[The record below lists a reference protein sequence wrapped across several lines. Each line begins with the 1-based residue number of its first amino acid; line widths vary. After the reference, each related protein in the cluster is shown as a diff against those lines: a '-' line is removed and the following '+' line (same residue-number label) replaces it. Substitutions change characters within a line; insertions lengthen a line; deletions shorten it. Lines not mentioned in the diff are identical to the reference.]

1 MSRWGRFQDAD
12 ESAYYEFICRE
23 AGIAVRYCAEEF
35 ANDGSITATI
45 IKSIKRVM
53 AAEYSRELSSRISL
67 AKLNMAR
74 RGFSHGSAVFGLRRM
89 LLDEDGQPKGLLEY
103 GQRKCLSSDRTTFV
117 PGPEKEVET
126 VRWVFAEFA
135 TPDVSISALT
145 ATLNAKGILN
155 KNGRPWRVKGV
166 RAMLSNEKYIGNNVF
181 GKTSYRLRMRRL
193 KHHPATWI
201 RTERAFQPIIDEVLF
216 QRVQEKLRDL
226 KPRVTTFQLL
236 SYLSAIWCRHGKLS
250 TTILKDTNGC
260 PATNS
265 FKEHFGSMLEA
276 FQAVGYRRA
285 SCRAEF
291 VSTRRSAAEAVTRE
305 LERLG
310 HSVQEIGDRKQA
322 KLLVNNEITMFIANA
337 HWLYRTLSGKPRW
350 VLKRSIVH
358 QSDLLMVVRP
368 PEAASESFT
377 YFLVPDLTSD
387 VAQQLLFDRS
397 HLEIESFRVS
407 TLEPLRSLFAREVLA
422 EARPMRILEPIPIR
436 VETPKPPNF
445 SHLRLNRKAPHAKML
460 LRAIQRYSTSMSAFA
475 EKSHRIATRQKVL
488 EACLQE
494 LVHDKSLIKLLKR
507 DGLDSMPS
515 LTADRI
521 YL

>member
-1 MSRWGRFQDAD
+1 
-12 ESAYYEFICRE
+12 
-23 AGIAVRYCAEEF
+23 
-35 ANDGSITATI
+35 
-45 IKSIKRVM
+45 
-53 AAEYSRELSSRISL
+53 
-67 AKLNMAR
+67 
-74 RGFSHGSAVFGLRRM
+74 
-89 LLDEDGQPKGLLEY
+89 
-103 GQRKCLSSDRTTFV
+103 
-117 PGPEKEVET
+117 
-126 VRWVFAEFA
+126 
-135 TPDVSISALT
+135 
-145 ATLNAKGILN
+145 
-155 KNGRPWRVKGV
+155 
-166 RAMLSNEKYIGNNVF
+166 
-181 GKTSYRLRMRRL
+181 
-193 KHHPATWI
+193 
-201 RTERAFQPIIDEVLF
+201 
-216 QRVQEKLRDL
+216 
-226 KPRVTTFQLL
+226 
-236 SYLSAIWCRHGKLS
+236 
-250 TTILKDTNGC
+250 
-260 PATNS
+260 
-265 FKEHFGSMLEA
+265 
-276 FQAVGYRRA
+276 
-285 SCRAEF
+285 
-291 VSTRRSAAEAVTRE
+291 
-305 LERLG
+305 
-310 HSVQEIGDRKQA
+310 
-322 KLLVNNEITMFIANA
+322 MFIANA

-475 EKSHRIATRQKVL
+475 EKSHRIATRQRVL